1 MLIRF
6 SLLAIVLALILPPV
20 HGQDFKGE
28 QMQYGRVKKA
38 YDDKGTLVR
47 NIILSSGLDTSGFK
61 IFVRVF
67 KEEHIMEIWGTDS
80 LHDEYVLLNEYHI
93 CRISGQEGPKRKQGD
108 LQVPEGCYHIN
119 RFNPW
124 SSFHLS
130 MGIDYP
136 NASDRTLSDSRHPGG
151 EIFIH
156 GACVTIGCIPMTDE
170 KIDEIYIFAVE
181 SKNNGQE
188 EIPIHIFP
196 CRMSG
201 SYYEGLKLK
210 HADDPALIDFWAN
223 IEEAYLYFEMNKSIP
238 EYTVDKDGRYC
249 FR

>member
-6 SLLAIVLALILPPV
+6 SLLAIVLALILPTV

-119 RFNPW
+119 RFNP
-124 SSFHLS
+124 
-130 MGIDYP
+130 
-136 NASDRTLSDSRHPGG
+136 
-151 EIFIH
+151 
-156 GACVTIGCIPMTDE
+156 
-170 KIDEIYIFAVE
+170 
-181 SKNNGQE
+181 
-188 EIPIHIFP
+188 
-196 CRMSG
+196 
-201 SYYEGLKLK
+201 
-210 HADDPALIDFWAN
+210 
-223 IEEAYLYFEMNKSIP
+223 
-238 EYTVDKDGRYC
+238 
-249 FR
+249 